1 MTNPPASYYPDIG
14 VLGEDLVAQW
24 LQLQGCK
31 ILHRRWR
38 CRWGE
43 LDIVAQQEATTPFV
57 TFVEVKT
64 RSSGNWD
71 EGGLLSLTP
80 QKQAKICRAATFYLT
95 QYPDL
100 SAYPCRFDVALV
112 YCQRFNTHSPLPINK
127 PAIFESLALQVR
139 NTKFKLLLQEYIPAA
154 FEFYSKF

>member
-1 MTNPPASYYPDIG
+1 MTIPPTSYYPDIG
-14 VLGEDLVAQW
+14 VLGEDLVAHW
-24 LQLQGCK
+24 LQLQGWK

-43 LDIVAQQEATTPFV
+43 LDIVAQQESTTPFV

-71 EGGLLSLTP
+71 AGGLLSITS
-80 QKQAKICRAATFYLT
+80 QKQAKLWRTATFYLT

-100 SAYPCRFDVALV
+100 SVYPCRFDVALV
-112 YCQRFNTHSPLPINK
+112 YCQRFNTDSPPATNK
-127 PAIFESLALQVR
+127 PAIFESLALQMR

-154 FEFYSKF
+154 FE